1 MLYGQAL
8 IIKLLI
14 KIALENLMLIGELSK
29 YLNVS
34 RDTIRFYE
42 KLDLIQPLIR
52 NNGYKDY
59 SEQNI
64 QQLRLIQTAKSL
76 GFTLTEIKQI
86 TDLMS
91 VNEIP
96 AEQFHEILEDKLSV
110 VQNKILQLQ
119 NMQSL
124 LENLITKEPCPFQKD
139 CDVSNINEQ

>member
-1 MLYGQAL
+1 
-8 IIKLLI
+8 
-14 KIALENLMLIGELSK
+14 MLIGELSK
-29 YLNVS
+29 YLNLS

-76 GFTLTEIKQI
+76 GFTLTEVKQI
-86 TDLMS
+86 SDLIH
-91 VNEIP
+91 VNDIP
-96 AEQFHEILEDKLSV
+96 AEQFHEILEDKLNV
-110 VQNKILQLQ
+110 VQNKIAQLQ
-119 NMQSL
+119 SMQSL

-139 CDVSNINEQ
+139 CDVSNINKQ

>member
-1 MLYGQAL
+1 
-8 IIKLLI
+8 
-14 KIALENLMLIGELSK
+14 MLIGELSK
-29 YLNVS
+29 YLDLS

-76 GFTLTEIKQI
+76 GFTLTEVKQI

-96 AEQFHEILEDKLSV
+96 AEQFHEILEYTLNV
-110 VQNKILQLQ
+110 VRNKHLQLQ
-119 NMQSL
+119 NIQSL
-124 LENLITKEPCPFQKD
+124 LENLITQEPCPFQKD
-139 CDVSNINEQ
+139 CDVSNIHKQ

>member
-1 MLYGQAL
+1 
-8 IIKLLI
+8 
-14 KIALENLMLIGELSK
+14 MLIGELSK
-29 YLNVS
+29 YLNLS

-52 NNGYKDY
+52 NNGYKEY

-64 QQLRLIQTAKSL
+64 QQLKLIQTAKSL
-76 GFTLTEIKQI
+76 GFTLTEVKQI

-119 NMQSL
+119 NIQSL
-124 LENLITKEPCPFQKD
+124 LENLITQEPCPFQKD
-139 CDVSNINEQ
+139 CDVSNINKQ